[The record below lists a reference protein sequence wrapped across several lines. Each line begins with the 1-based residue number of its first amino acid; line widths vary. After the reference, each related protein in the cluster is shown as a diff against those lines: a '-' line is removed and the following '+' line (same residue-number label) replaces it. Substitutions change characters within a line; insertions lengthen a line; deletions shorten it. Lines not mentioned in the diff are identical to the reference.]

1 MQGALGELLQDTV
14 NDGLY
19 RITISNPRRRDK
31 AFKIKIRPVMVKGK
45 ILYQETVYE
54 GTKVFHENREA
65 GETIDRIEEQ
75 LTLEFRQCEIEHR
88 ECKATV
94 LVSKKGKMT
103 ISRKRTKDTGTG
115 SEETGQIRMAHN
127 RTKRYILEEGIPV
140 PFLVDLGV
148 QTKEG
153 KIVHAR
159 YDKFRQ
165 INRFLEF
172 IEDILPTLS
181 KERTLHIIDFGC
193 GKSYLTFAMYY
204 YLHDLK
210 GYDTEILGLDLKE
223 DVIGHCNELSRKYG
237 CEKLHF
243 RKGDIAQY
251 DGQASVDMV
260 VTLHACDTA
269 TDYALAKAIAWG
281 AKVILSVP
289 CCQHEV
295 NRQIRSEELAA
306 IFKYGVIK
314 ERIAALVTD
323 ALRAEMLEGEGYD
336 TDILEFID
344 MEHTPKNLLIRAV
357 KRERF
362 DRQRQEQTKRK
373 VRQTTEFL
381 HIAPTLQ
388 ELFDRNE
395 DSKYEESDHK
405 GRAAW
410 DNFYGGINAD

>member
-1 MQGALGELLQDTV
+1 M
-14 NDGLY
+14 
-19 RITISNPRRRDK
+19 I
-31 AFKIKIRPVMVKGK
+31 
-45 ILYQETVYE
+45 
-54 GTKVFHENREA
+54 
-65 GETIDRIEEQ
+65 
-75 LTLEFRQCEIEHR
+75 
-88 ECKATV
+88 
-94 LVSKKGKMT
+94 
-103 ISRKRTKDTGTG
+103 
-115 SEETGQIRMAHN
+115 
-127 RTKRYILEEGIPV
+127 
-140 PFLVDLGV
+140 
-148 QTKEG
+148 
-153 KIVHAR
+153 
-159 YDKFRQ
+159 
-165 INRFLEF
+165 
-172 IEDILPTLS
+172 
-181 KERTLHIIDFGC
+181 
-193 GKSYLTFAMYY
+193 
-204 YLHDLK
+204 
-210 GYDTEILGLDLKE
+210 
-223 DVIGHCNELSRKYG
+223 
-237 CEKLHF
+237 
-243 RKGDIAQY
+243 
-251 DGQASVDMV
+251 
-260 VTLHACDTA
+260 TLHACDTA
-269 TDYALAKAIAWG
+269 TDYALEKAVTWG

-395 DSKYEESDHK
+395 DSKYEESDYK